1 MTEDILEKA
10 KAADP
15 ETLAVLDWG
24 ALRDLISGLITEVER
39 LRSLNESLMENG
51 NDLRTRCQKAEA
63 RIKELEA
70 ALEDVGDCQSI
81 AYMLGGKKKA
91 EENKILIDYIKRLEI
106 DRLQR

>member
-1 MTEDILEKA
+1 MSDILERA
-10 KAADP
+10 KDADLDL
-15 ETLAVLDWG
+15 LAIIDWG
-24 ALRDLISGLITEVER
+24 KTKDLFGELIAEVER
-39 LRSLNESLMENG
+39 LRSAFAHELDLRDRHIESLE
-51 NDLRTRCQKAEA
+51 D
-63 RIKELEA
+63 RIKEPEA